1 MLTGQHVPFQKLNV
15 KSGKVIFLYSF
26 SIRLQLMDG
35 MRKMNILL
43 ALMTGM
49 ITGFIFTF
57 FKLPA
62 PAPQVWAGVVSI
74 AGVLAGSQLCH
85 YILQR

>member
-1 MLTGQHVPFQKLNV
+1 
-15 KSGKVIFLYSF
+15 
-26 SIRLQLMDG
+26 
-35 MRKMNILL
+35 MNILL
-43 ALMTGM
+43 ALMTGV

-74 AGVLAGSQLCH
+74 AGVLLGSQLCQF
-85 YILQR
+85 IVQQ

>member
-1 MLTGQHVPFQKLNV
+1 
-15 KSGKVIFLYSF
+15 
-26 SIRLQLMDG
+26 
-35 MRKMNILL
+35 MNILL